1 MQKERKMLKNDIKI
15 IAIINYNQKNYGI
28 YQRIENIEYAIIHNG
43 KFEFKLESK
52 EKEILDKC
60 YNLIR
65 YNSNY
70 SIYCG
75 NYKIKQKEFEIY
87 QDTRSKLYTFVLKKN
102 NKRYIPE
109 KEDTILLNT
118 YFNDEKFV
126 YYASKQQNN
135 KKTKA
140 MKFFKRVLV
149 EGMMGVVAFISTAVL
164 TYHIPQNVKSSV
176 DYELGRI
183 LRSDLTKQEKT
194 YTFDDI
200 KTAIDSNDNISE
212 EEKEFI
218 KEVFEAEF
226 EENKEYMCLDS
237 IIRKIK
243 TFKTQYDKSYTHNEK
258 TTDNEVTQE
267 KLLTSVTGYYFIPFN
282 KITFLKE
289 EDLEIKKE
297 EIKEEPFGF
306 KEVKKSTYYHE
317 FNHLLTK
324 YGMDSIFT
332 QLSEEVIAM
341 ENEEIKRN
349 QYENL

>member
-1 MQKERKMLKNDIKI
+1 MLKNDIKI

-28 YQRIENIEYAIIHNG
+28 YQRNENIEYAIIHNG

-140 MKFFKRVLV
+140 MLKMYISLPFLLIVPPAYLYCIFSFRDFQPLFHKI
-149 EGMMGVVAFISTAVL
+149 FIS
-164 TYHIPQNVKSSV
+164 
-176 DYELGRI
+176 
-183 LRSDLTKQEKT
+183 
-194 YTFDDI
+194 
-200 KTAIDSNDNISE
+200 
-212 EEKEFI
+212 
-218 KEVFEAEF
+218 
-226 EENKEYMCLDS
+226 
-237 IIRKIK
+237 
-243 TFKTQYDKSYTHNEK
+243 
-258 TTDNEVTQE
+258 
-267 KLLTSVTGYYFIPFN
+267 
-282 KITFLKE
+282 
-289 EDLEIKKE
+289 
-297 EIKEEPFGF
+297 
-306 KEVKKSTYYHE
+306 
-317 FNHLLTK
+317 
-324 YGMDSIFT
+324 
-332 QLSEEVIAM
+332 
-341 ENEEIKRN
+341 
-349 QYENL
+349 

>member
-1 MQKERKMLKNDIKI
+1 MTKNNIRI

-28 YQRIENIEYAIIHNG
+28 YQRNENIEYAIIHNG

-75 NYKIKQKEFEIY
+75 NYKINQKEFEIY

-135 KKTKA
+135 KTTKA
-140 MKFFKRVLV
+140 MKFFKRILI
-149 EGMMGVVAFISTAVL
+149 EGTMGVVALISTAVL
-164 TYHIPQNVKSSV
+164 TYHIPQNVKSNV

-183 LRSDLTKQEKT
+183 LRSDLTKQDKT

-200 KTAIDSNDNISE
+200 KTAIDGNDNISE

-226 EENKEYMCLDS
+226 EENKEYMCLER

-243 TFKTQYDKSYTHNEK
+243 TFKTKYDKSYTHNEK
-258 TTDNEVTQE
+258 TTDNEAKQE
-267 KLLTSVTGYYFIPFN
+267 KFPFSVTGRY
-282 KITFLKE
+282 KI
-289 EDLEIKKE
+289 
-297 EIKEEPFGF
+297 
-306 KEVKKSTYYHE
+306 V
-317 FNHLLTK
+317 
-324 YGMDSIFT
+324 
-332 QLSEEVIAM
+332 
-341 ENEEIKRN
+341 
-349 QYENL
+349 

>member
-1 MQKERKMLKNDIKI
+1 MTKNNISI

-28 YQRIENIEYAIIHNG
+28 YQRNENIEYAIIHNG

-60 YNLIR
+60 YDLIR

-109 KEDTILLNT
+109 KEDAILLNT

-135 KKTKA
+135 KTTKA
-140 MKFFKRVLV
+140 MKFFKRILI
-149 EGMMGVVAFISTAVL
+149 EGTMGVVALISTAVL
-164 TYHIPQNVKSSV
+164 NYHIPQNVKSNV
-176 DYELGRI
+176 DYEIKKI
-183 LRSDLTKQEKT
+183 LRSDLTKQDKT

-226 EENKEYMCLDS
+226 EENKEYMCLES

-258 TTDNEVTQE
+258 TTDNEVPQE
-267 KLLTSVTGYYFIPFN
+267 KLLTSVTGYYFMPFN

-289 EDLEIKKE
+289 EDTETKKE
-297 EIKEEPFGF
+297 ELFGF
-306 KEVKKSTYYHE
+306 KEVKKSIYYHE

-324 YGMDSIFT
+324 YGMDIIST

-341 ENEEIKRN
+341 ENEETKRN
-349 QYENL
+349 QHGNL